1 MIKRPF
7 KERYPTVKSFLKGD
21 PPCKFIGDHYI
32 DKTNVF
38 DRREW
43 RGVRDTGYTFAW
55 WLATWGKMTGLVL
68 RDPVRMARAFWKY
81 RWLSVYLITPHMT
94 DEWLAGDRGP
104 ALRGD
109 MHALNAMIS
118 DTVDALWL
126 MIRADRRLGENK
138 WTAKTIPFDYTL
150 PRHLMFGFPDYC
162 SVNINTQAAFML
174 PVLMK
179 QMGAYYIDASVSC
192 GIPQDLCTLPLTE
205 VGVAVEGEYP
215 DVGNCWLSTNNPCD
229 ANMMDNAAMYRALS
243 NDGKKAVHSF
253 VTPLM
258 YDDPTT
264 KELSVHE
271 VYAAIDFLEKQLGEK
286 FNWDSF
292 ARAMEVVNQINRE
305 ELERWDVYAKTPYG
319 ALNGT
324 VQGYF
329 RIYFYQVSANKHFAR
344 ESAYILKL
352 FNKCVD
358 KKRCSF
364 PNARHRAVLWSC
376 GSTYY
381 CDAPNWLYNCWGI
394 TTVIN
399 MDSLTGHS
407 MIDTSDRETMISDVA
422 ELHARTPMR
431 THTVGGN
438 RHILQVFETARKF
451 NCDMIVMYDD
461 IGCKGMAGCQ
471 GLLEEEIRAHSDEF
485 HILWMPHALMDY
497 RTVTPAEARKVVND
511 YMFTVMH
518 EEPLDPSLV
527 DYDDSEGW

>member
-1 MIKRPF
+1 MVRRPF
-7 KERYPTVKSFLKGD
+7 KERYPTLKAFWTGRAPCAFLGD
-21 PPCKFIGDHYI
+21 RYI
-32 DKTNVF
+32 ENTNIF

-43 RGVRDTGYTFAW
+43 RGVSDTGYAFFH
-55 WLATWGKMTGLVL
+55 WLGTWGKMAGLVA
-68 RDPVRMARAFWKY
+68 RSPVRMARAFWRY
-81 RWLSVYLITPHMT
+81 RWLSVYLETPHMV
-94 DEWLAGDRGP
+94 DEWTAGDRGP
-104 ALRGD
+104 VLRGD
-109 MHALNAMIS
+109 MHAINAMIS
-118 DTVDALWL
+118 DTVDALWT
-126 MIRADRRLGENK
+126 MVRADRRLGETR
-138 WTAKTIPFDYTL
+138 WTARTVPFDYTL
-150 PRHLMFGFPDYC
+150 PRHIMAGFPGYA

-174 PVLMK
+174 PVLQK
-179 QMGAYYIDASVSC
+179 QMGAYYIDQAVSC

-205 VGVAVEGEYP
+205 VGVAVEGDYP
-215 DVGNCWLSTNNPCD
+215 DIGNCWLCTNNPCD

-243 NDGKKAVHSF
+243 DNGRKAVHPF

-264 KELSVHE
+264 KELTIHE
-271 VYAAIDFLEKQLGEK
+271 IGSAIRFLEEQLGEK
-286 FNWDSF
+286 FDWDAF
-292 ARAMEVVNQINRE
+292 AQAMETVNQINRE
-305 ELERWDVYAKTPYG
+305 ELERWDIYARTSSG

-329 RIYFYQVSANKHFAR
+329 RIYFYQVGANRHFAR
-344 ESAYILKL
+344 ESKKILRI
-352 FNKCVD
+352 FN
-358 KKRCSF
+358 RCARRHIVTF
-364 PNARHRAVLWSC
+364 PKTRHRALAWSC

-394 TTVIN
+394 SVIIN

-407 MIDTSDRETMISDVA
+407 LVDTSDRETLISDLA
-422 ELHARTPMR
+422 EWHARTPMR

-451 NCDMIVMYDD
+451 NCDFILMYDD

-471 GLLEEEIRAHSDEF
+471 GLLEEELRRYSDEF
-485 HILWMPHALMDY
+485 HICWMPHALMDY

-518 EEPLDPSLV
+518 EEPIDPTLV